1 MKAYAKVNIFLKI
14 IGLDNRGYHLL
25 NSRFVLLD
33 TLYDE
38 LILIDEK
45 QKEGFELISDFK
57 CEDNI
62 INKAYHLLCKEGF
75 ENELK
80 EFFSK
85 KSLKLIK
92 NIPTCAGLGGGSS
105 DAAGFL
111 KMMNEELNLKISKER
126 LIQLS
131 VRLGA
136 DVAFFLSGAK
146 SANVKGCGEVIEE
159 FEDEL
164 APFELHFPNIACET
178 AKVYKEFDKQ
188 KSDFNQALKEAKIYE
203 KLSTKELLECEN
215 LALND
220 LFAPCVRLYPKM
232 SEFLEKGYFLSGSGS
247 SVFKAKV

>member
-1 MKAYAKVNIFLKI
+1 MKAKAKVNIFLKI

-111 KMMNEELNLKISKER
+111 KMMNEELNLQISKER

-164 APFELHFPNIACET
+164 SLLELHFPNIA
-178 AKVYKEFDKQ
+178 
-188 KSDFNQALKEAKIYE
+188 
-203 KLSTKELLECEN
+203 
-215 LALND
+215 
-220 LFAPCVRLYPKM
+220 
-232 SEFLEKGYFLSGSGS
+232 
-247 SVFKAKV
+247 